1 MPANQACSLAI
12 VLKLVKDGNAEQLTL
27 RSSSHLSAAS
37 NGSQQTHTYHSL
49 TMSQHQIVGVPPVS
63 AEQLV
68 GNGERVDPDG
78 FKLKFCTVCASNN
91 NR

>member
-1 MPANQACSLAI
+1 M
-12 VLKLVKDGNAEQLTL
+12 
-27 RSSSHLSAAS
+27 
-37 NGSQQTHTYHSL
+37 
-49 TMSQHQIVGVPPVS
+49 MSQAQVVGVPPVS

-68 GNGERVDPDG
+68 SNGERVDPGG

>member
-1 MPANQACSLAI
+1 M
-12 VLKLVKDGNAEQLTL
+12 
-27 RSSSHLSAAS
+27 
-37 NGSQQTHTYHSL
+37 
-49 TMSQHQIVGVPPVS
+49 MSQAQVVGVPPVS

-68 GNGERVDPDG
+68 SNGERVDLGG